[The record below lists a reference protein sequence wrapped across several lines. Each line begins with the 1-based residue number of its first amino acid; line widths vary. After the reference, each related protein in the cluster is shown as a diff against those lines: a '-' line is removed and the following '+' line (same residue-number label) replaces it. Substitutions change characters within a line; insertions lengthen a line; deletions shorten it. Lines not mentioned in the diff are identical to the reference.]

1 MTDTGTIIGFLL
13 SRIVAPKAEEPQ
25 SPPPAPAP
33 TRNILTGNNMKGL
46 AIEMVKTFGVI
57 LAVFLAVN
65 MFSQRIRVTG
75 ESMLPNFQDG
85 EIGLVNKS
93 AYNKDP
99 IPRGDVIVF
108 IRPATMTEP
117 SKELIKRVIGLPGET
132 IEIKDDGIVYVNGKA
147 LSEPYVKQEPLIGTG
162 SWTIGKDEIFVMGD
176 NRNGSQD
183 SRHWGNLNISN
194 VIGKVDVIY
203 WPLKAIRAVPGW
215 DYSTGKSK

>member
-1 MTDTGTIIGFLL
+1 MTDTETIIGSLP
-13 SRIVAPKAEEPQ
+13 SSTDDPTAAEPQ
-25 SPPPAPAP
+25 SPPQAPAPA
-33 TRNILTGNNMKGL
+33 RNILTGKNMRGL
-46 AIEMVKTFGVI
+46 VIEMVKTLGIIVV
-57 LAVFLAVN
+57 VFLAVN

-75 ESMLPNFQDG
+75 ESMLPNFKDG

-117 SKELIKRVIGLPGET
+117 SKELIKRVIGLPSET

-147 LSEPYVKQEPLIGTG
+147 LSEPYVLAEPLIGTG
-162 SWTIGKDEIFVMGD
+162 SWTIGADEIFVMGD
-176 NRNGSQD
+176 NRNNSQD
-183 SRHWGNLNISN
+183 SRAWGTLKISN

-203 WPLKAIRAVPGW
+203 WPIRSIRGVPGW